1 MLKSNSFESLMPY
14 LFTKYLKN
22 SIPTLLRYV
31 ILAQRNPILHPK
43 EANGCI
49 DFWLTVTI
57 LLIGVWPLYLHNE
70 NFSNHLLCYEL
81 TVYQVCHLKFHCP
94 LLILIALAN
103 ALVGVVGHFNTA
115 NILAAQI
122 TDFSCVPF
130 TRVCRRVK

>member
-1 MLKSNSFESLMPY
+1 MLKSNSFESLKPY
-14 LFTKYLKN
+14 LFTTYLKN

-49 DFWLTVTI
+49 FFWLTVPI
-57 LLIGVWPLYLHNE
+57 LLIGVWALYLQNE

-103 ALVGVVGHFNTA
+103 ALVGVVGHFYTA
-115 NILAAQI
+115 NILTTKTKGFTCA
-122 TDFSCVPF
+122 PF
-130 TRVCRRVK
+130 LIAI